1 MPHFR
6 GQGGGGGSEVYSSA
20 CTCTDF
26 RPIDIV
32 IIILLITNGLIDMLQ
47 Q

>member
-1 MPHFR
+1 MIGKQFAIS
-6 GQGGGGGSEVYSSA
+6 QQLLDIQTFVYQPLS
-20 CTCTDF
+20 
-26 RPIDIV
+26 IDIV